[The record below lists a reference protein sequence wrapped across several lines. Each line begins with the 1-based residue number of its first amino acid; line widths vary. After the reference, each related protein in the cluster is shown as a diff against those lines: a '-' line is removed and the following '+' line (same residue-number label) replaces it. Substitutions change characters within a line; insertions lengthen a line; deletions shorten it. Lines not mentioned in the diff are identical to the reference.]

1 MDRRWTEGVVDR
13 WMGIDERIEVDARR
27 DGRTTSDEGKRSAE
41 ATVAHK
47 CDDINENQTHRH
59 E

>member
-1 MDRRWTEGVVDR
+1 MDRWIVT
-13 WMGIDERIEVDARR
+13 DERIEVDARR

-41 ATVAHK
+41 AAVPHK
-47 CDDINENQTHRH
+47 CDDVNENQTHRH